1 MFKCFSV
8 EGLSGKLPS
17 LPDDLTSAALLWT
30 FLYLSSSLFLFSFF
44 FFTPFLI
51 FFLSLL
57 IQLVQCLFHL
67 FPSDLFRSQMSCLM
81 FAAKSGFSKVINLL
95 ISYGAE
101 INAQDHYGYTVS
113 HYCSSSHC
121 ILSGIN
127 YPPPP
132 PPSGSV
138 YSGAT
143 QQTGGSTQAPSA
155 GSRQNLNHQNWQV
168 PC

>member
-30 FLYLSSSLFLFSFF
+30 FLYLSSSLFLSFF
-44 FFTPFLI
+44 YSLFNLC
-51 FFLSLL
+51 LSLL

-113 HYCSSSHC
+113 HYCSPSHC

-127 YPPPP
+127 YPPP
-132 PPSGSV
+132 SS
-138 YSGAT
+138 SF
-143 QQTGGSTQAPSA
+143 
-155 GSRQNLNHQNWQV
+155 RL
-168 PC
+168 CL